1 MTLQTF
7 LALVL
12 LLSPARQE
20 ETPAAVAPPALTA
33 TTPIYPN
40 AACPIMG
47 KPISTKLFAATD
59 KGRIYVC
66 CKSCVKDILADV
78 PTAYRT
84 AYPSDAKVSNK
95 TCPVTGGAIED
106 ESPTVVLQGF
116 EFFVRTEADVRVA
129 QASSQVVLAK
139 LNDPMLVDLE
149 NKTCP
154 VSGGSVVRDAFV
166 VVEATIIRLS
176 SAKLLDEI
184 AADPAKVLAKAREI
198 RAREEQGR
206 GAAGTRPGERKQP

>member
-7 LALVL
+7 LALAL
-12 LLSPARQE
+12 LLSSARQE
-20 ETPAAVAPPALTA
+20 QTPAPVAPPTVTA

-47 KPISTKLFAATD
+47 KPISIKLFAATD

-84 AYPSDAKVSNK
+84 AYPSDTKVSNK
-95 TCPVTGGAIED
+95 TCPVTGGAIEED
-106 ESPTVVLQGF
+106 SPTVVLQGF
-116 EFFVRTEADVRVA
+116 EFFVRTQEDVRVA
-129 QASSQVVLAK
+129 QENSQLVLAK
-139 LNDPMLVDLE
+139 LNDPTLVDLE

-154 VSGGSVVRDAFV
+154 VSGASVASNAFV
-166 VVEATIIRLS
+166 VIEATIVRLS

-184 AADPAKVLAKAREI
+184 AADPAKVLTRAREI
-198 RAREEQGR
+198 RAREQGEE
-206 GAAGTRPGERKQP
+206 AATLRPREGMQP